1 MAIIPGLEAIDPGLN
16 DYKTINSPYSVSYG
30 TTPEQVSKY
39 APKNFNF
46 SNSEAYEIF
55 GDLNVPQ
62 EFKSWYQKQY
72 DNIIAANFAATA
84 NDFERREAELNRRFQ
99 ERMSN
104 TSYQRAVNDLKKAG
118 LNPALAY
125 QQGGTSTPGGSTAS
139 SMSLSP
145 SNADYGTGKQSV
157 ELAETIISALL
168 NVASFAIFGAITGR
182 NAGKK
187 K

>member
-1 MAIIPGLEAIDPGLN
+1 MFILPSFNTVSDVTEN
-16 DYKTINSPYSVSYG
+16 VSKTLPA
-30 TTPEQVSKY
+30 TPEEVTSY
-39 APKNFNF
+39 TPNNFKF

-55 GDLNVPQ
+55 NNLDVPQ
-62 EFKSWYQKQY
+62 EYKSWYQKQY

-84 NDFERREAELNRRFQ
+84 NDFERREAELNRKFQ

-139 SMSLSP
+139 SMNLSP
-145 SNADYGTGKQSV
+145 SNSDYGTGKQSV
-157 ELAETIISALL
+157 EIAESIISALL

-187 K
+187 